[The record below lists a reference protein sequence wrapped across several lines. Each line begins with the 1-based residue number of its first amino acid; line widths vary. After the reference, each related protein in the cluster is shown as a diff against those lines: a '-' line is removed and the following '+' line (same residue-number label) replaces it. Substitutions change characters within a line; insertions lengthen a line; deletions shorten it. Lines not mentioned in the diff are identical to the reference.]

1 MKTDWVAA
9 GFTAMRECGDDISI
23 VYAQMNDTQA
33 RAEPHW
39 FELPHDKFDGVSGL
53 AHLLREQGLRLDVL
67 PVLKGDRPTLG
78 RKLRGLLNVLPAL
91 KVRQQRWRRFDWART
106 STFRRVRDR
115 VASRLFTEAQ
125 TREIVSAAKAAGV
138 SVNTWLLFH
147 LDRAVAAQLTAP
159 SSSRLWMIPVN
170 LRGALPAVPEDFLQM
185 SFLPVDIDGDASP
198 AALQVLINE
207 LKDRDCHWGSW
218 TALHLGKW
226 IGHAGIRRE
235 LRKRALR
242 QNGWTGMF
250 SNLGVWN
257 VPGARSWIFGPAI
270 SRAQPI
276 GAGCVTMNGRMSL
289 TIQLH
294 EALSEDQQA
303 SYALLDAWSHG
314 CLKEPLREQFTVR
327 QRAKV
332 AVS

>member
-9 GFTAMRECGDDISI
+9 GFTAMRDCGDDISI
-23 VYAQMNDTQA
+23 VYAEVNGTQA

-39 FELPHDKFDGVSGL
+39 FELPHDEFDGIAGL
-53 AHLLREQGLRLDVL
+53 AHLLREQGLRPEAL

-78 RKLRGLLNVLPAL
+78 RRLRGLLNVFPAL
-91 KVRQQRWRRFDWART
+91 KVRQQRWRKFDWART

-125 TREIVSAAKAAGV
+125 TKDIVAAARDAGV

-147 LDRAVAAQLTAP
+147 LDRAVAAQLIPPAA
-159 SSSRLWMIPVN
+159 SRLWMIPVN
-170 LRGALPAVPEDFLQM
+170 LRGALPAVPENFLQM
-185 SFLPVDIDGDASP
+185 SFLPVDIARDPPA
-198 AALQVLINE
+198 AALQAQINGLME
-207 LKDRDCHWGSW
+207 RDCHWGSW
-218 TALHLGKW
+218 IALHLGRL

-235 LRKRALR
+235 LRKRTAQ

-276 GAGCVTMNGRMSL
+276 GAGCLTMNGRMSL
-289 TIQLH
+289 TVQLH
-294 EALSEDQQA
+294 EALSEDLQA
-303 SYALLDAWSHG
+303 SHALLDAWTQG

-327 QRAKV
+327 RRAKV

>member
-9 GFTAMRECGDDISI
+9 GFTAMHDCGDDISI
-23 VYAQMNDTQA
+23 VYAEAGTSP

-53 AHLLREQGLRLDVL
+53 AHLLREQGLRLDSL
-67 PVLKGDRPTLG
+67 PVLAGDRPSWRRT
-78 RKLRGLLNVLPAL
+78 LRGLLAVFPAL
-91 KVRQQRWRRFDWART
+91 QVRRQKWRRFDHTRT

-125 TREIVSAAKAAGV
+125 TREIVAAARDAGV
-138 SVNTWLLFH
+138 TVNTWLLSH
-147 LDRAVAAQLTAP
+147 LDRAVAAQLAAP
-159 SSSRLWMIPVN
+159 SASRLWMIPVN
-170 LRGALPAVPEDFLQM
+170 LRGALPSVPENFLQM
-185 SFLPVDIDGDASP
+185 SFLPVDIERDPSP
-198 AALQVLINE
+198 VELQALING
-207 LKDRDCHWGSW
+207 LRQRDCHWGTW
-218 TALHLGKW
+218 TALHLGRL
-226 IGHAGIRRE
+226 IGHSGIRRE
-235 LRKRALR
+235 LRKRAAA
-242 QNGWTGMF
+242 QNGWAGIF

-270 SRAQPI
+270 SRAQPV
-276 GAGCVTMNGRMSL
+276 GAGCLTMNGRMSL

-294 EALSEDQQA
+294 EALTEDLQA
-303 SYALLDAWSHG
+303 SYALLDAWAQG

-327 QRAKV
+327 RRAKV